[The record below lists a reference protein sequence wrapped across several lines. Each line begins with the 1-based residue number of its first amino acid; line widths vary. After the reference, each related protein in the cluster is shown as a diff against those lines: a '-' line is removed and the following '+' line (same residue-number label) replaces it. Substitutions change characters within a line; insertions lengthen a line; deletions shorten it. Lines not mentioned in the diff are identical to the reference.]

1 MLILRMLSSSQAT
14 DTFFL
19 DRAPTS
25 KCDFVRLSVLS
36 FVRML
41 VPRLWDEQGAG
52 TGKEKDN
59 F

>member
-1 MLILRMLSSSQAT
+1 MLSSSRAT

-25 KCDFVRLSVLS
+25 ECDFVRPSVLS